1 MAGSSMTFTEI
12 IFDTV
17 KKIKAA
23 WVSDDAA
30 GTASGTTTQVY
41 SGRFLGLITDP
52 GATAPDDNY
61 TITITDDD
69 GVDLLLGAA
78 TGNRDT
84 ADTEFI
90 KEADMAGVAMSQL
103 TFNVSSAGNSKIGT
117 IYLLIR

>member
-1 MAGSSMTFTEI
+1 MAGSSMAFTETV
-12 IFDTV
+12 FGSV
-17 KKIKAA
+17 KKIKAE
-23 WVSDDAA
+23 WVSDGATGA
-30 GTASGTTTQVY
+30 VSGTTAQVY

-52 GATAPDDNY
+52 GGTAPDDNSSV
-61 TITITDDD
+61 TITDSD

-90 KEADMAGVAMSQL
+90 KEADMAGVAASKL
-103 TFNVSSAGNSKIGT
+103 TFNVSSAGNSKTGT

>member
-1 MAGSSMTFTEI
+1 MAGSLMTFTEI
-12 IFDTV
+12 IIGSV

-23 WVSDDAA
+23 WVSDD
-30 GTASGTTTQVY
+30 GTGAVSGTTTEGY

-52 GATAPDDNY
+52 GAPAPSDNY
-61 TITITDDD
+61 TVTVTDGD

-84 ADTEFI
+84 ANTEFI
-90 KEADMAGVAMSQL
+90 KEADMAGVAMSKL
-103 TFNVSSAGNSKIGT
+103 TFAVSGAGNSKQGT

>member
-1 MAGSSMTFTEI
+1 MAGSSVTFTEI
-12 IFDTV
+12 VFGSV
-17 KKIKAA
+17 KKIKAE
-23 WVSDDAA
+23 WVSDSASGA
-30 GTASGTTTQVY
+30 VSGTTTRTY

-61 TITITDDD
+61 SVTITDSDA
-69 GVDLLLGAA
+69 VDLLLGSA

-90 KEADMAGVAMSQL
+90 KEADMAGVAMSKL
-103 TFNVSSAGNSKIGT
+103 TFNVSSAGNSKTGS

>member
-12 IFDTV
+12 THSTV

-23 WVSDDAA
+23 WVSDSATGA
-30 GTASGTTTQVY
+30 VSGTTTGIY

-52 GATAPDDNY
+52 GGTAPDDNY

-69 GVDLLLGAA
+69 LVDLLLGAA

-103 TFNVSSAGNSKIGT
+103 TFNVSSAGNSKEGA
-117 IYLLIR
+117 IYLLVR